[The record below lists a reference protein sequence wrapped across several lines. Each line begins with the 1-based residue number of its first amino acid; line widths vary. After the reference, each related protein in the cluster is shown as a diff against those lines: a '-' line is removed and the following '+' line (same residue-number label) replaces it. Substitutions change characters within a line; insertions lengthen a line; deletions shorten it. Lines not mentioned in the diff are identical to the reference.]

1 MSSRQNNPANF
12 ANRPKD
18 EVQAIASKGGR
29 SRGGTGGGQR
39 TDVADIGDYD
49 QNEDLA
55 YEEQAGDVNYEE
67 EDTGN
72 TAGTRSGKSKRG
84 FASMDPK
91 KQHEIASKG
100 GKASGQSRSSGKAED
115 ELS

>member
-29 SRGGTGGGQR
+29 SH
-39 TDVADIGDYD
+39 
-49 QNEDLA
+49 
-55 YEEQAGDVNYEE
+55 
-67 EDTGN
+67 TGN

>member
-29 SRGGTGGGQR
+29 SRGGSGGGQR
-39 TDVADIGDYD
+39 TDVADIGDYY

>member
-18 EVQAIASKGGR
+18 EVQAIGSKGGR
-29 SRGGTGGGQR
+29 SRGGTGGGGR

-55 YEEQAGDVNYEE
+55 YEEQSGDVNYEE
-67 EDTGN
+67 EGTGG
-72 TAGTRSGKSKRG
+72 GTRSGKSKRG
-84 FASMDPK
+84 FASMDPQ